1 MKLKYPFLLSSLALS
16 LAVLS
21 GTASADHRYDGRDYR
36 HAHYHDDYSRHH
48 QAKGRVISASPVF
61 DYIEYGGHSE
71 RVRTCYSERTRYDAD
86 DERRN
91 AVIGGVVGGLIG
103 YNIGDK
109 QRHKNVGAVAGAVI
123 GAAVGKKSARSRDS
137 YCETHYEPRV
147 QRVKELVG
155 YDVVYKYRGR
165 HYTTFMDYKPGR
177 WVELDTVRNYH
188 RRK

>member
-1 MKLKYPFLLSSLALS
+1 MNIKYPFLLSSLALS
-16 LAVLS
+16 MAILPDI
-21 GTASADHRYDGRDYR
+21 ASADHRFNEREYR
-36 HAHYHDDYSRHH
+36 HAHYNNDYARHH
-48 QAKGRVISASPVF
+48 AAKGRVISASPVF
-61 DYIEYGGHSE
+61 EYVDYGHDSE

-123 GAAVGKKSARSRDS
+123 GAAVGKKSARGRDS
-137 YCETHYEPRV
+137 YCETHYEPRAR
-147 QRVKELVG
+147 QAKELVG

-177 WVELDTVRNYH
+177 WIELETTRNYH
-188 RRK
+188 RRR